1 MTVEDAISAA
11 IVLAIGGTGA
21 FLSVR
26 FKLPG
31 GAIMGSLLP
40 VAAARLLLP
49 DLLDLDDGFRVAA
62 QILIGIAIGASLR
75 RDPFRTLRPFL
86 SPLTVFIIVLLG
98 FSTASAFALVQLT
111 GLDLATTIFFTSPG
125 GATDMAAA
133 ALQLEADAALV
144 AGFHLVRQLA
154 IFIILSTVF
163 SRAFGRSDGPSGP
176 QAAAD

>member
-1 MTVEDAISAA
+1 MTFEDVISAA

-26 FKLPG
+26 YKLPG

-40 VAAARLLLP
+40 VAAARLAFP
-49 DLLDLDDGFRVAA
+49 DLLDLDDGLRVAA
-62 QILIGIAIGASLR
+62 QILIGIAIGTSLR
-75 RDPFRTLRPFL
+75 RDPFRTLRPFMG
-86 SPLTVFIIVLLG
+86 PLLLFIVALLG
-98 FSTASAFALVQLT
+98 FSTASAFALVHLT

-163 SRAFGRSDGPSGP
+163 SRAFRRPGGPP
-176 QAAAD
+176 EAQAASG